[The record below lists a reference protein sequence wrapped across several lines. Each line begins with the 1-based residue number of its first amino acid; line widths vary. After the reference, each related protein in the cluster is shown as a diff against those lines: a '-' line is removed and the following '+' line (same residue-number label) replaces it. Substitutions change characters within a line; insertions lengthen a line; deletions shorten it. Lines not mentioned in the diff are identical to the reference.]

1 MLRVTQRGIDE
12 RRPWREPTDMNNDIA
27 AFELRSH
34 EPEFASLLPDEPA
47 SDGRV
52 ARGQRTRRNVAD
64 ALCQLLQDGD
74 PDPTAKSIAEQ
85 AGVSLRLVFHHFTDM
100 DDLYLF
106 VAALQLRRQWTDLPR
121 VSQRL
126 SLPTRIERTVSHRAA
141 LYEEISPVRRAV
153 ARRALTSANVAAVI
167 ASGDTMLLENL
178 KHALAPELA
187 QLPASTSDDH
197 LEAMDVAASWEAWER
212 MRRSSQLPVRSA
224 KRIMART
231 LTVLCSFREPAGY
244 DL

>member
-1 MLRVTQRGIDE
+1 MTKRGSDD
-12 RRPWREPTDMNNDIA
+12 RRHGATRKIMTNDNIA
-27 AFELRSH
+27 ALELPPN
-34 EPEFASLLPDEPA
+34 EPEYAPLWPDEPA

-64 ALCQLLQDGD
+64 ALSQLLRDGD

-85 AGVSLRLVFHHFTDM
+85 AGVSLRLVFHHFADM

-106 VAALQLRRQWTDLPR
+106 VAALQLRRQWADLPR

-126 SLPTRIERTVSHRAA
+126 SLPTRIERVVSHRAT

-153 ARRALTSANVAAVI
+153 ARRASTSAAVAAVVV
-167 ASGDTMLLENL
+167 SGDAMLLENL
-178 KHALAPELA
+178 KHVVAHELA
-187 QLPASTSDDH
+187 QLPAGTADDH

-212 MRRSSQLPVRSA
+212 MRRGSHLPVRSA

-231 LTVLCSFREPAGY
+231 LTVLCSFREPPASG
-244 DL
+244 L

>member
-1 MLRVTQRGIDE
+1 MTKKGDDDRRQGADE
-12 RRPWREPTDMNNDIA
+12 QTMNNDSIA
-27 AFELRSH
+27 AFELRPH
-34 EPEFASLLPDEPA
+34 EPEYSPLWPDEPA

-64 ALCQLLQDGD
+64 ALCQLLRDGD

-85 AGVSLRLVFHHFTDM
+85 AGVSLRLVFHHFADM

-126 SLPTRIERTVSHRAA
+126 SLPTRIERTVSHRAT

-153 ARRALTSANVAAVI
+153 ARRASTSAAVAAVV

-178 KHALAPELA
+178 KHVLGPELA
-187 QLPASTSDDH
+187 QLPAGASDDH
-197 LEAMDVAASWEAWER
+197 LEAMDIATSWEAWER
-212 MRRSSQLPVRSA
+212 MRRGSHLPVRSA
-224 KRIMART
+224 KRVVART
-231 LTVLCSFREPAGY
+231 LTVLCSFREPPASS
-244 DL
+244 L